1 MRKTTLFIFLLLS
14 LNSFS
19 QTFLSEDFG
28 STGPLT
34 IPTGWTNND
43 IQMGGDIWTIDNT
56 GEAVGFVAP
65 NTLYY
70 TDGGMSD
77 NYALFDSDGYG
88 NNSILENAALESPVF
103 NCSSATNVVLSY
115 NHFFTTGYAGAAFVE
130 VFDGTTW
137 QQVASYGAITEFG
150 LVTIDV
156 STELAGV
163 SNAQVRFRWTG
174 DYSWGWAVDN
184 VLVEVPP
191 SFDAEVL
198 SGSEIQDQYTQVPFD
213 QIAPIGT
220 SATINNVGIS
230 GVTNA
235 TVTLTV
241 TNSALATVYTETSS
255 SFSIAAGAT
264 QAVTFTGFTP
274 TSADTYTSTFDVTIA
289 ETDSNLSNNSDSK
302 SLEVTAGI
310 YARDDAT
317 PAGSLGIGANN
328 GGFIGQQFDIFNAQD
343 LNSVTF
349 SIANS
354 GGVITG
360 LLVRATIWD
369 FSGGVPSTQ
378 IATTDFAT
386 VTATAN
392 DVYTVNITGGPINLA
407 AGTYLVAV
415 EEPDTAGGMPIDE
428 NVQVVTT
435 NEIFTTGAGWVNWP
449 TNPNGTWSNSEDFNF
464 NVAYYIRPNLQSSL
478 STDENNISNLDLSL
492 YPNPASDV
500 LYIKNPNQLEL
511 QSVTIKD
518 ITGRI
523 IQTIDLGATIQTESM
538 INVSFL
544 STANYFATITSKE
557 GSSTIK
563 FIVE

>member
-1 MRKTTLFIFLLLS
+1 MRKTTLFYFLLLTIN
-14 LNSFS
+14 LSFAQILFEDDFDGSGPGLAGWNVVDLDGNTPNTNVS
-19 QTFLSEDFG
+19 QFTSAWIEADDF
-28 STGPLT
+28 
-34 IPTGWTNND
+34 NNT
-43 IQMGGDIWTIDNT
+43 GDIVAMSTSWYTPAGTSNDWMITPAINLTT
-56 GEAVGFVAP
+56 GAILTWEDEAQDASYP
-65 NTLYY
+65 
-70 TDGGMSD
+70 
-77 NYALFDSDGYG
+77 DGYEVLVSTTG
-88 NNSILENAALESPVF
+88 NTPADFTDAPVFSVASASPATWAMRTVDLSAYNNQTVYIAWRNNSTDQFILMIN
-103 NCSSATNVVLSY
+103 
-115 NHFFTTGYAGAAFVE
+115 
-130 VFDGTTW
+130 
-137 QQVASYGAITEFG
+137 
-150 LVTIDV
+150 
-156 STELAGV
+156 
-163 SNAQVRFRWTG
+163 
-174 DYSWGWAVDN
+174 N

-191 SFDAEVL
+191 SFDAEVIA
-198 SGSEIQDQYTQVPFD
+198 GSETQDQYTQVPFD

-220 SATINNVGIS
+220 AATINNVGGS

-241 TNSALATVYTETSS
+241 TNSSSTTVYTETSS
-255 SFSIAAGAT
+255 SFSIAGGAS

-274 TSADTYTSTFDVTIA
+274 TTADTFTSTFNVTIS
-289 ETDSNLSNNSDSK
+289 ETDGDIFNNSDSK
-302 SLEVTAGI
+302 SIEVTTGI
-310 YARDDAT
+310 YARDDDT
-317 PAGSLGIGANN
+317 PASTLGIGANN
-328 GGFIGQQFDIFNAQD
+328 GGFLGQQFDIFNAQD

-349 SIANS
+349 SIGNT
-354 GGVITG
+354 GGEITG
-360 LLVRATIWD
+360 LQVRATIWD

-378 IATTDFAT
+378 IANTDFAT

-415 EEPDTAGGMPIDE
+415 EEPDTAGGMPTDE

-464 NVAYYIRPNLQSSL
+464 FISYYIRPNFQSSL
-478 STDENNISNLDLSL
+478 STEENKISNLDLSL

-500 LYIKNPNQLEL
+500 LYIKNPTQLEL
-511 QSVTIKD
+511 QSLIIKD

-523 IQTIDLGATIQTESM
+523 IQTIDLDTTTQTESM
-538 INVSFL
+538 IDVSFL